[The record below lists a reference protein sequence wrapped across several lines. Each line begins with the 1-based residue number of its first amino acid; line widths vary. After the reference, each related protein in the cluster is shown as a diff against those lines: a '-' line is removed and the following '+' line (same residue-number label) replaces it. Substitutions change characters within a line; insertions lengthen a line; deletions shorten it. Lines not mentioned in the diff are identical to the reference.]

1 MSPEFSIILPTYN
14 RGDRI
19 EKAIQSVLDQ
29 TYTNWEL
36 IIVDDGSTDNTKD
49 VCLKYQDPRI
59 TYHYQDNAE
68 RSAARNKGIVNSSG
82 VYIGFLDSDDTY
94 LPSFLENVQ
103 NLTKELTSPSLLFS
117 GLSVNLN
124 NTLIPQPIPDMNTLS
139 PQEFLLV
146 HSMATPRAVIHR
158 DCFQKGL
165 FPVDLSIGEDRHLW
179 VRLAYYFPVEFCPEA
194 IVVQHD
200 YGDRSITGLRAVKE
214 NYLSLC
220 ATIQTEEGQT
230 VNANIIA
237 QAKSRALLALSRWHI
252 HNQNRIHSIFYV
264 SRSLLIAP
272 FDQGR
277 FKINLLLRLLLMF
290 PFSSISVLF

>member
-1 MSPEFSIILPTYN
+1 MAPLFSIILPTYN

-29 TYTNWEL
+29 TYSNWEL
-36 IIVDDGSTDNTKD
+36 IIVDDGSTDNTKEI
-49 VCLKYQDPRI
+49 CLKYQDPRI
-59 TYHYQDNAE
+59 SYHYQDNAE
-68 RSAARNKGIVNSSG
+68 RSAARNKGIAYSG
-82 VYIGFLDSDDTY
+82 GDYIGFLDSDDTY

-117 GLSVNLN
+117 GLAVNLN
-124 NTLIPQPIPDMNTLS
+124 NTLVPQPIPDMNTLS

-158 DCFQKGL
+158 DCFQKAM
-165 FPVDLSIGEDRHLW
+165 FPVTISIGEDRHLW
-179 VRLAYYFPVEFCPEA
+179 VRLANYFPVRFCPEA
-194 IVVQHD
+194 VVVQND
-200 YGDRSITGLRAVKE
+200 YGDRSISSLRAVKE

-220 ATIQTEEGQT
+220 ATIQTKEGQT
-230 VNANIIA
+230 LNAKTIA
-237 QAKSRALLALSRWHI
+237 QAKGRALLALVRWHV

-272 FDQGR
+272 FDQSR
-277 FKINLLLRLLLMF
+277 FKVNLLLRLLLMF
-290 PFSSISVLF
+290 PFSSICALF

>member
-1 MSPEFSIILPTYN
+1 MAPLFSIILPTYN

-29 TYTNWEL
+29 TYSNWEL
-36 IIVDDGSTDNTKD
+36 IIVDDGSTDNTKEI
-49 VCLKYQDPRI
+49 CLKYQDPRI

-68 RSAARNKGIVNSSG
+68 RSAARNKGIANSGG

-124 NTLIPQPIPDMNTLS
+124 NTLVPQPIPEMNTLS

-158 DCFQKGL
+158 DCFQKAM
-165 FPVDLSIGEDRHLW
+165 FPINISIGEDRHLW
-179 VRLAYYFPVEFCPEA
+179 VQLANYFPVRFCPEA
-194 IVVQHD
+194 IVVQND
-200 YGDRSITGLRAVKE
+200 FGDRSVSGLHAVKE

-230 VNANIIA
+230 LKPKPVA
-237 QAKSRALLALSRWHI
+237 QAKGRALLAIARWHM
-252 HNQNRIHSIFYV
+252 HNQNRMGSIFYV
-264 SRSLLIAP
+264 SKSFLVAP

-290 PFSSISVLF
+290 PFSSISALF